1 MKHATSV
8 LFVSL
13 FCTSTAAFAA
23 DAAAPSNALD
33 KFVGNGTCTG
43 NVFAMGKKPGH
54 PTVGKYHGEKIMDGR
69 WAEIR
74 YDEDQ
79 SAANPEPFHVVQF
92 FGYDTSKK
100 RYVSVLI
107 DNSEDSYSTGTS
119 AGWQGDRITFDES
132 SDGKSV
138 SFRDAF
144 TTGPAGMSSHTGWMK
159 DKSGQWVKTDEETCK
174 SS

>member
-1 MKHATSV
+1 MKHVPSA

-13 FCTSTAAFAA
+13 FCASTAVSAA
-23 DAAAPSNALD
+23 GTAAPSNALD
-33 KFVGNGTCTG
+33 KFIGSGSCAG
-43 NVFAMGKKPGH
+43 NVMAMGKNPGH
-54 PTVGKYHGEKIMDGR
+54 ATVGKYHGEKIMDGR

-79 SAANPEPFHVVQF
+79 SAANPKPFHVVQY

-107 DNSEDSYSTGTS
+107 DNADESYSTGTS
-119 AGWQGDRITFDES
+119 PGWQGDSITFDES

-138 SFRDAF
+138 SFRDVF
-144 TTGPAGMSSHTGWMK
+144 TSGRSGMSSHTGWMK
-159 DKSGQWVKTDEETCK
+159 DKNGKWVKTDEESCK